1 MEERYMQNWQKDR
14 NYRKFENAD
23 GSFTYV
29 IMVDSE
35 TVEVSAEVYAAYSQ
49 ADRRERYCAERDAG
63 RLLSI
68 ERFEEIGIS
77 IESLLD
83 EHVESAEDSVIQQML
98 LEELRSAFMSLEAE
112 ERQLLQALVIDG
124 VSERDYAQA
133 IGLSQK
139 GVNKRKHKILEKL
152 KNLVLKR

>member
-1 MEERYMQNWQKDR
+1 M
-14 NYRKFENAD
+14 
-23 GSFTYV
+23 
-29 IMVDSE
+29 
-35 TVEVSAEVYAAYSQ
+35 
-49 ADRRERYCAERDAG
+49 
-63 RLLSI
+63 LSI
-68 ERFEEIGIS
+68 ERFEECGIS

-83 EHVESAEDSVIQQML
+83 EHVESAEDSVIQKML
-98 LEELRSAFMSLEAE
+98 LEELRSAFMSLEAD